1 MKRIATLILTIVTL
15 TALGQIGSKIQQQ
28 SKVVGVWQNNQFG
41 HQMTLMLNADGKGDF
56 DGEPVRYTAKDGKL
70 SLTIIAQNETTIYSY
85 ALNGN
90 ALVVSGGDLEQ
101 PITFTKTSSQAATST
116 AAGPTSIT
124 TPANS
129 ATSSTTLAAPAV
141 VATTTTSTAQQQSAL
156 TPEQA
161 ILGTWTGNN
170 ESMEFRADGKCVC
183 NGETIAYQV
192 SKSSLVLNTA
202 QGTEMMNYTINGN
215 QLRTTL
221 NGAQF
226 VYTRVEPV
234 RQGGGKQGPRGA
246 PSSGTRSTPVDLV
259 GKWCWINVNSNS
271 SFASGICIAL
281 NGDGTYQYTSEAP
294 RTVSIGTIA
303 AGTASPAAGDQGK
316 WWVEGDRIF
325 YSSTTQG
332 QGSYKLEKKNHPRN
346 TDDPM
351 IVLDGQPYMTSALRQ
366 PWK

>member
-41 HQMTLMLNADGKGDF
+41 HQMILMLNADGKGDF

-129 ATSSTTLAAPAV
+129 APSSTTLAAPATV
-141 VATTTTSTAQQQSAL
+141 AATTTTSTAQQQSAL

-192 SKSSLVLNTA
+192 SKSNLVLNTA

-215 QLRTTL
+215 QLRTTV

-226 VYTRVEPV
+226 VYTRVEQARPA
-234 RQGGGKQGPRGA
+234 GAKQGPRGV
-246 PSSGTRSTPVDLV
+246 PSSNSRAIPQDLV

-271 SFASGICIAL
+271 SFPSGNCIVL
-281 NGDGTYQYTSEAP
+281 NGDGTYKYNSETP
-294 RTVSIGTIA
+294 RAGSADAQTG
-303 AGTASPAAGDQGK
+303 GTASQASDQGK

-325 YSSTTQG
+325 YTSTTQG
-332 QGSYKLEKKNHPRN
+332 QGSYLLEKKNHPRN
-346 TDDPM
+346 FGDPM
-351 IVLDGQPYMTSALRQ
+351 IVLDGQSYLTSALRQ

>member
-15 TALGQIGSKIQQQ
+15 TAFGQIGSKIQQQ

-101 PITFTKTSSQAATST
+101 PITFTKTTSQVPTST
-116 AAGPTSIT
+116 AAGATSIAT
-124 TPANS
+124 LANS
-129 ATSSTTLAAPAV
+129 APTSTTLAAPAV
-141 VATTTTSTAQQQSAL
+141 AATTTTTSL
-156 TPEQA
+156 PTPEQA
-161 ILGTWTGNN
+161 LLGKWTGSN

-183 NGETIAYQV
+183 NGEIVDYQV
-192 SKSSLVLNTA
+192 SKGHLVLNTQ
-202 QGTEMMNYTINGN
+202 QGTEMMAYTISGN

-226 VYTRVEPV
+226 VYTRVEQARPA
-234 RQGGGKQGPRGA
+234 GAKQGPRGV
-246 PSSGTRSTPVDLV
+246 PSDSRAIPQDLV

-271 SFASGICIAL
+271 SFPSGNCIVL
-281 NGDGTYQYTSEAP
+281 NGDGTYKYNSETP
-294 RTVSIGTIA
+294 RAGSTDAQTG
-303 AGTASPAAGDQGK
+303 GTASQASDQGK

-325 YSSTTQG
+325 YTSTTQG
-332 QGSYKLEKKNHPRN
+332 QGSYLLEKKNHPRN
-346 TDDPM
+346 FGDPM
-351 IVLDGQPYMTSALRQ
+351 IVLDGQSYLTSALRQ